1 MLNIIKSKI
10 AEAAIK
16 ILDKQVHKG
25 LGKYGHTLDHNMAN
39 IPERIG
45 HIQEELADALQ
56 YSIWLNNALQDQ
68 ADTLQEFIEYVE
80 AEEVVKDPQGRT
92 LNQLKAA
99 KALPAF
105 YYRLLQLK
113 LNLNQLK

>member
-10 AEAAIK
+10 AEKAIK
-16 ILDKQVHKG
+16 ILDQQVAKG
-25 LGKYGHTLDHNMAN
+25 LDNYGHTLDNNMAN

-68 ADTLQEFIEYVE
+68 ADTLQEFIQYVE
-80 AEEVVKDPQGRT
+80 QVEVDKDPQGRT

-99 KALPAF
+99 KAFPAF

-113 LNLNQLK
+113 LNLKKF